1 MPAVPTERVIIPIFP
16 YQVIAVVVIPV
27 AGLASWCRTLGIA
40 GKDVPAMQ
48 STKIV
53 VLVAGG
59 QRPLR
64 AEWKNCTV
72 KDGDILNFLSKV

>member
-1 MPAVPTERVIIPIFP
+1 M
-16 YQVIAVVVIPV
+16 
-27 AGLASWCRTLGIA
+27 AGLASRCRTLGIA

-64 AEWKNCTV
+64 AEWKIALLKIATY
-72 KDGDILNFLSKV
+72 